1 MHLFSKMLNTIEMS
15 KRDISEALYAL
26 PDVKIIRRR
35 KPLLVPVV
43 LLIAGLALF
52 AVNAFVESSVEM
64 SNLKSALVLIAVV
77 LVIVGGIMLLI
88 RVSGGDNIPYHETDK
103 CYLKKEELRF
113 DKDKRNYIQ
122 ALVDKSD
129 FTTLRSLKQDGV
141 SAVTV
146 MLYTSP
152 KSGFCAAQAFE
163 YVELERR
170 AIGAMTYTTGH

>member
-1 MHLFSKMLNTIEMS
+1 MS

-103 CYLKKEELRF
+103 
-113 DKDKRNYIQ
+113 
-122 ALVDKSD
+122 
-129 FTTLRSLKQDGV
+129 
-141 SAVTV
+141 
-146 MLYTSP
+146 
-152 KSGFCAAQAFE
+152 
-163 YVELERR
+163 
-170 AIGAMTYTTGH
+170 